1 MTLLFKLLSIMN
13 EDIKIVTH
21 LYTFFRYLLKQIVV
35 LTSWPQMRN
44 RLLYPHLSLPLS
56 LRAVVYYKLSRS
68 LSLDQSRNGYAV
80 MPMNLSSVSGL
91 LNLTSGHR
99 WTSSIGLSFAVSAS
113 LTLTASDFTFDGSI
127 VPFPLVMSSIVKQN
141 AKVHIAVHVVSMN
154 NTTTL

>member
-56 LRAVVYYKLSRS
+56 LRAVVYYKLSCS

-80 MPMNLSSVSGL
+80 MPMNLIFVVSSVAIFGHHQLVFL
-91 LNLTSGHR
+91 L
-99 WTSSIGLSFAVSAS
+99 
-113 LTLTASDFTFDGSI
+113 
-127 VPFPLVMSSIVKQN
+127 PFLPL
-141 AKVHIAVHVVSMN
+141 
-154 NTTTL
+154 